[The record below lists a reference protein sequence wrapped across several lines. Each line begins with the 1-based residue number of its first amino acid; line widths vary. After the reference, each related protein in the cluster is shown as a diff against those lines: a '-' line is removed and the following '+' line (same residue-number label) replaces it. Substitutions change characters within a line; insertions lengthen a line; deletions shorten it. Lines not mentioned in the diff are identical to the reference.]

1 MDKNVCDNTL
11 VFGSC
16 YARSCIEVPS
26 LKAGKAK
33 WKVFYDKFP
42 WLKGQP
48 YYLGQYASIISTIVD
63 IEQLGEK
70 DKEGQY
76 ASIISTIVDNNP
88 KLHQDY
94 GLVCFK
100 NFYYCR

>member
-33 WKVFYDKFP
+33 WKVFFYDKFP

-48 YYLGQYASIISTIVD
+48 YYLRRSCLWDGGERNLKTIK
-63 IEQLGEK
+63 I
-70 DKEGQY
+70 
-76 ASIISTIVDNNP
+76 
-88 KLHQDY
+88 KL
-94 GLVCFK
+94 K
-100 NFYYCR
+100 KI

>member
-33 WKVFYDKFP
+33 MSQSN
-42 WLKGQP
+42 L
-48 YYLGQYASIISTIVD
+48 
-63 IEQLGEK
+63 
-70 DKEGQY
+70 
-76 ASIISTIVDNNP
+76 NN
-88 KLHQDY
+88 Y
-94 GLVCFK
+94 SV
-100 NFYYCR
+100 

>member
-33 WKVFYDKFP
+33 WKAFYDKFP

-48 YYLGQYASIISTIVD
+48 FYLRRSSFWDGGERNLRIFSQQTGRRCKDEEENIDPHSQQAVVRYDCGWRENRRIS
-63 IEQLGEK
+63 
-70 DKEGQY
+70 
-76 ASIISTIVDNNP
+76 
-88 KLHQDY
+88 
-94 GLVCFK
+94 
-100 NFYYCR
+100 

>member
-33 WKVFYDKFP
+33 WKAFYLRRSCFWDGGERN
-42 WLKGQP
+42 LK
-48 YYLGQYASIISTIVD
+48 AIKI
-63 IEQLGEK
+63 
-70 DKEGQY
+70 
-76 ASIISTIVDNNP
+76 
-88 KLHQDY
+88 KL
-94 GLVCFK
+94 K
-100 NFYYCR
+100 KI

>member
-33 WKVFYDKFP
+33 WKVFMISFLG
-42 WLKGQP
+42 LKVN
-48 YYLGQYASIISTIVD
+48 LSILDVHASGMEVQEI
-63 IEQLGEK
+63 
-70 DKEGQY
+70 
-76 ASIISTIVDNNP
+76 
-88 KLHQDY
+88 
-94 GLVCFK
+94 
-100 NFYYCR
+100 

>member
-33 WKVFYDKFP
+33 WKAFYDKFP

-48 YYLGQYASIISTIVD
+48 FYLRRSCFWDGRERNLKAIKI
-63 IEQLGEK
+63 
-70 DKEGQY
+70 
-76 ASIISTIVDNNP
+76 
-88 KLHQDY
+88 KL
-94 GLVCFK
+94 K
-100 NFYYCR
+100 KI

>member
-33 WKVFYDKFP
+33 WKAWTF
-42 WLKGQP
+42 LKSCQ
-48 YYLGQYASIISTIVD
+48 
-63 IEQLGEK
+63 
-70 DKEGQY
+70 
-76 ASIISTIVDNNP
+76 
-88 KLHQDY
+88 
-94 GLVCFK
+94 
-100 NFYYCR
+100 R